1 MKTNVM
7 KFIPKTVSLK
17 VGKSILLGRKN
28 SPTILFGLGVVGVVA
43 TAVLSARATL
53 KLEDLLE
60 DTQDSLESATALH
73 RRGRKDYSDVDY
85 KKDVTIIYVRC
96 VGSITKLYGP
106 ALTVGVLT
114 ISSLAGSHSILTK
127 RNAGLMAAYATLS
140 KGFDEYRQRVL
151 EEVGPEKERELRYG
165 SETREII
172 EDTKNGPKVS
182 IVKSASRI
190 PSVYAKWF
198 DDTNKEWVREA
209 EYNILFLNLQ
219 QNWANE
225 ILRAKGYIF
234 LNEVYDMLGMEP
246 TKAGQ
251 VVGWL
256 ISKETDNFVSFGTY
270 DSDNPEARSF
280 VNGRENSI
288 LLDFNV
294 DVIYDKIGKEI

>member
-7 KFIPKTVSLK
+7 KFVPNAVTLK
-17 VGKSILLGRKN
+17 LGKSILLGRKN
-28 SPTILFGLGVVGVVA
+28 SPTILFGIGVVGVVA
-43 TAVLSARATL
+43 TAVLTARATL
-53 KLEDLLE
+53 KLEDIIE
-60 DTQDSLESATALH
+60 DAQDNLDLAMDLH
-73 RRGRKDYSDVDY
+73 NKGRNDYTDVDH
-85 KKDVTIIYVRC
+85 KKEVAIIYVRC
-96 VGSITKLYGP
+96 VGSISKLYAP
-106 ALTVGVLT
+106 AIVMGVVT
-114 ISSLAGSHSILTK
+114 IGSLAGSHNILTK

-165 SETREII
+165 SETREIV
-172 EDTKNGPKVS
+172 EDTDKGPKVS
-182 IVKSASRI
+182 TVKQASHI

-198 DDTNKEWVREA
+198 DETNKEWVREA

-225 ILRAKGYIF
+225 TLRAKGYIF
-234 LNEVYDMLGMEP
+234 LNDVYDMLGMEP

-251 VVGWL
+251 VVGWI
-256 ISKETDNFVSFGTY
+256 ISKDTDNFVSFGTY
-270 DSDNPEARSF
+270 DSDNPEARAF
-280 VNGRENSI
+280 VNGRNNAI